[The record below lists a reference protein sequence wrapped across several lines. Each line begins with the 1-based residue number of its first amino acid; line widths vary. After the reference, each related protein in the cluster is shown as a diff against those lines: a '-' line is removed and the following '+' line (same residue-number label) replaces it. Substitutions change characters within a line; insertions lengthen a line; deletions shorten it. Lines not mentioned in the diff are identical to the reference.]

1 MSQPGVLPVH
11 PNLRLLPLYILAL
24 LKSPAFTARF
34 ALEKLWLDIIMPGL
48 FLFLLNTTYT
58 HSPHTH
64 TIPTYHTYNSFISMN
79 RSGVKLDDRT
89 MSLIK
94 MKCLPLT
101 QLIQSIYPD
110 LYRVDNLEL
119 AKTQVNYPNP
129 SLYCPSTYTYIIYR
143 IRIYVCK
150 Y

>member
-1 MSQPGVLPVH
+1 
-11 PNLRLLPLYILAL
+11 
-24 LKSPAFTARF
+24 
-34 ALEKLWLDIIMPGL
+34 
-48 FLFLLNTTYT
+48 
-58 HSPHTH
+58 
-64 TIPTYHTYNSFISMN
+64 MN

-119 AKTQVNYPNP
+119 AKTQVNYPNH

-143 IRIYVCK
+143 IRIYIYIYVNINQFEFNQLDQLKKGLFDRLKCIE
-150 Y
+150 